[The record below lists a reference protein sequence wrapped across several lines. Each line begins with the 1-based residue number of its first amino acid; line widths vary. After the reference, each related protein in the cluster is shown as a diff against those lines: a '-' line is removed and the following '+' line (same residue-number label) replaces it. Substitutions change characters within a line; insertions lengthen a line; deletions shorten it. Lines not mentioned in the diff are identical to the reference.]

1 MDTLPEK
8 KEKEGEEGSSYSL
21 PHPVWT
27 KEELENVTITHNVPQ
42 TKVDKVRREM
52 EGEEGEIEGMGG
64 EGEGGKGGEEESDRE
79 RGGKEK
85 YALIGSCKT

>member
-42 TKVDKVRREM
+42 TKVDKVRRER
-52 EGEEGEIEGMGG
+52 EGEEGEMEGMGG
-64 EGEGGKGGEEESDRE
+64 EGEGGAEEREWRKRVIE
-79 RGGKEK
+79 RGEGRRN
-85 YALIGSCKT
+85 TH